1 MIEDEGYFMDRQ
13 TQELCDAFIA
23 GRLAPTRSS
32 GPIEAK
38 SSLTQFSVHFFPSG
52 LVIR

>member
-23 GRLAPTRSS
+23 GRL
-32 GPIEAK
+32 GPEEIVRVLLK
-38 SSLTQFSVHFFPSG
+38 PSLH
-52 LVIR
+52 